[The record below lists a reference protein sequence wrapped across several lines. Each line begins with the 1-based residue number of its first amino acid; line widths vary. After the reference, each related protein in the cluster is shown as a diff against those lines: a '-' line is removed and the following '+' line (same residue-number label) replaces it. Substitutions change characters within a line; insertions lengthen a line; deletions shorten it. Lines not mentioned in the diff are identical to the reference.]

1 MRMNRSIINRVHGN
15 EEIDDGYIEADSA
28 DLFAMVWDITKDVYV
43 FVRGSNVER
52 RLQRDVAKLIRPKMI
67 K

>member
-1 MRMNRSIINRVHGN
+1 MDRSIINRLHSN
-15 EEIDDGYIEADSA
+15 EEFDDGYIEATSA

-52 RLQRDVAKLIRPKMI
+52 RLQRNVAKLIRPKS
-67 K
+67 

>member
-1 MRMNRSIINRVHGN
+1 MQMDRSIINRLHSN
-15 EEIDDGYIEADSA
+15 EEFDDGYIEAASA

-52 RLQRDVAKLIRPKMI
+52 RLQRDVAKLIRPES
-67 K
+67 